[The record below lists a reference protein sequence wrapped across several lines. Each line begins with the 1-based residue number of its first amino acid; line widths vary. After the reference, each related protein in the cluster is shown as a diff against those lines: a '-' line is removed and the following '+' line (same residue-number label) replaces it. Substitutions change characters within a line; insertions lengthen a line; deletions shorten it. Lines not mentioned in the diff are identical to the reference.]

1 MFPLFLSEQNLQ
13 NLSAG
18 ASESL
23 WQVALE
29 AAQERLGDWIC
40 RAEWGGSV
48 VLSRFCELPLARFFV
63 CFPSALAEQ

>member
-13 NLSAG
+13 NIVAG

-29 AAQERLGDWIC
+29 AAQERLEGWVF
-40 RAEWGGSV
+40 RVELGGMV
-48 VLSRFCELPLARFFV
+48 VLGRFCELPLACFFV